1 MLLFVVNG
9 AWRCRPVPAAELHLF
24 KGAQPGNV
32 SRLREGQEC
41 RVGGGL
47 RYIILCINE
56 RVTTRQKPLTFVV
69 MLRCNQHEFLKAH
82 LLCLSLNS
90 ATYILWYPILKV
102 RLCAAH
108 ESNTAQYN
116 ISKSVY
122 TQHRNLAHTA
132 PPTSCLYLLLASGGQ
147 SERSWL
153 KNVIKGNCESY
164 KATPVESINKNTEQ
178 EMSITETHYLFLLLF
193 VETVKI

>member
-24 KGAQPGNV
+24 KGANV

-153 KNVIKGNCESY
+153 KNVIEGK
-164 KATPVESINKNTEQ
+164 
-178 EMSITETHYLFLLLF
+178 L
-193 VETVKI
+193 